1 MIPMLE
7 DIRLA
12 LRSICRQIGF
22 DETASAIVPL
32 LVLGLVLNFLALSAT
47 EFLRESGKVRR
58 NHLVMH
64 NAVRTELNAVRTE
77 LKAVRTVVI
86 SNIRKLNNSCTHEW
100 VMNQRKKLGGY
111 RLEVGLTWSTPSS
124 TQSAVPTSTDGCDV
138 KLIGNADANPNSTKM
153 IAFVQC

>member
-1 MIPMLE
+1 MNPMLE

-12 LRSICRQIGF
+12 LRQICRQIGF

-32 LVLGLVLNFLALSAT
+32 LVLGLALNFLALSAT

-58 NHLVMH
+58 NHLTMH
-64 NAVRTELNAVRTE
+64 NAVRTELNAARSE

-86 SNIRKLNNSCTHEW
+86 SNLRKFNNSCTHEW
-100 VMNQRKKLGGY
+100 VMNQRKKLSGY
-111 RLEVGLTWSTPSS
+111 RMEVGLVWSAPSS
-124 TQSAVPTSTDGCDV
+124 SQQAVPTSADGCDV
-138 KLIGNADANPNSTKM
+138 KLIGNTNANPNSTKM

>member
-12 LRSICRQIGF
+12 LRNICRQIGL

-32 LVLGLVLNFLALSAT
+32 LVLGLALNFLALSAT
-47 EFLRESGKVRR
+47 EFLRESGKMRR
-58 NHLVMH
+58 NHLVTH
-64 NAVRTELNAVRTE
+64 NAVRTDLNVARTE

-86 SNIRKLNNSCTHEW
+86 STIKKFNNSCTHEW
-100 VMNQRKKLGGY
+100 VMNQRKKLSGY
-111 RLEVGLTWSTPSS
+111 RMEVGLVWSAPSS
-124 TQSAVPTSTDGCDV
+124 SQQAVPTSTDGCDV
-138 KLIGNADANPNSTKM
+138 KLIGNANANPNSTKM

>member
-12 LRSICRQIGF
+12 LRNICRQIGL

-32 LVLGLVLNFLALSAT
+32 LVLGLALNFLALSAT

-64 NAVRTELNAVRTE
+64 SAVRTELNAARTE
-77 LKAVRTVVI
+77 LKAVRIVVA
-86 SNIRKLNNSCTHEW
+86 STIRKFNNSCTHEW
-100 VMNQRKKLGGY
+100 VMNQRKKLGDY
-111 RLEVGLTWSTPSS
+111 RMEVGLVWSAPSPS
-124 TQSAVPTSTDGCDV
+124 QQAVPTSTDGCDV
-138 KLIGNADANPNSTKM
+138 KLIGNANANPNSTRM